1 MVNRAKGRGRLQPTG
16 SGGSGGR
23 SSAIRTHPRTDG
35 TSSDGAVSNGAG
47 PSVRTTMGIR
57 AERSMETRDRVLAVA
72 LEQLE
77 AGGEAAVRIDEI
89 RDRSGVSIGSI
100 YHHFGDREGVI
111 AAAQL
116 RRFARFAEFEVKTLA
131 DVVERSADVEEFRAH
146 VRRLTLES
154 RSEVRTERRWGRIG
168 VLASTIGRGDLR
180 ADIEQI
186 QTRFADGFAA
196 LVVQAQ
202 SRGFFR
208 SDLDARAIVA
218 FVEAYSIGAVLN
230 DVDARGVADPEW
242 EKVVWV
248 VIDSL
253 IPAA

>member
-1 MVNRAKGRGRLQPTG
+1 MAHKAKDRGRRVPSG

-23 SSAIRTHPRTDG
+23 GTTAKKGAGDDAAATNGSSALIQ
-35 TSSDGAVSNGAG
+35 TS
-47 PSVRTTMGIR
+47 MGIR
-57 AERSMETRDRVLAVA
+57 AERSLETRNRVLAVA

-154 RSEVRTERRWGRIG
+154 RSQVRTDRRWGRIG
-168 VLASTIGRGDLR
+168 VLASTIGRDDLR

-186 QTRFADGFAA
+186 QTRFTDGFAA
-196 LVVQAQ
+196 HVAQGQA
-202 SRGFFR
+202 RGFFR
-208 SDLDARAIVA
+208 SDLDPRAIAA
-218 FVEAYSIGAVLN
+218 FVEAYSLGAVLN
-230 DVDARGVADPEW
+230 DVDARGVDEAAW
-242 EKVVWV
+242 EKVVWTV
-248 VIDSL
+248 LDAL